1 MSAVAVAYVR
11 FNEAGQRRGSRR
23 FGIAILLVSLLGLP
37 AAQASLYGSNL
48 IQNPGGEASTGSMS
62 GLDVVAA
69 PSWTTTGSFTVAK
82 YGSGS
87 GVLTNTPGPAARGA
101 NYFAGGPTN
110 AQSSARQDVPVSS
123 LAADI
128 DADSVT
134 CQADGWLG
142 GWLADNDNA
151 QFITSFLDGSGQTI
165 SSMKLGPVYAIDRT
179 NATEF
184 VYRQTAMRLPFGTRT
199 IRCTLLMSRT
209 TGVYNDSYA
218 DNLSL
223 VLTYAP
229 PGAAPFG
236 TNLLVNPAAEL
247 GAGSYDGLAVEPVPG
262 WTTTGNFTVAQYGN
276 GTGITSSSPGP
287 ADRGYNFFAGG
298 SAASNA
304 SASQDLALFA
314 NAAAIDSGRVQCDL
328 SGWFG
333 GWYNQDD
340 YAGLTATYLNAAGET
355 LASQTIGSVHVSDR
369 ASVSGLFFRSG
380 SGPVP
385 AGTRKIRCSLLMTW
399 VAGSYN
405 DALADNLSLTL
416 SFASPVLGI
425 AISNDSA
432 IISWSSEASDW
443 TLQAAT
449 DLLLTGI
456 WQNIAQPY
464 SSTGGVFSKEVTG
477 ISATPRQFFRLVK

>member
-1 MSAVAVAYVR
+1 MHHPP
-11 FNEAGQRRGSRR
+11 
-23 FGIAILLVSLLGLP
+23 IADKK
-37 AAQASLYGSNL
+37 A
-48 IQNPGGEASTGSMS
+48 NPS
-62 GLDVVAA
+62 
-69 PSWTTTGSFTVAK
+69 TTGSFTVAK

-101 NYFAGGPTN
+101 NDFAGGPTN
-110 AQSSARQDVPVSS
+110 AQSSARQDIPVSS

-142 GWLADNDNA
+142 GWLA
-151 QFITSFLDGSGQTI
+151 
-165 SSMKLGPVYAIDRT
+165 
-179 NATEF
+179 
-184 VYRQTAMRLPFGTRT
+184 
-199 IRCTLLMSRT
+199 
-209 TGVYNDSYA
+209 
-218 DNLSL
+218 
-223 VLTYAP
+223 
-229 PGAAPFG
+229 
-236 TNLLVNPAAEL
+236 
-247 GAGSYDGLAVEPVPG
+247 
-262 WTTTGNFTVAQYGN
+262 
-276 GTGITSSSPGP
+276 
-287 ADRGYNFFAGG
+287 
-298 SAASNA
+298 
-304 SASQDLALFA
+304 
-314 NAAAIDSGRVQCDL
+314 
-328 SGWFG
+328 
-333 GWYNQDD
+333 
-340 YAGLTATYLNAAGET
+340 
-355 LASQTIGSVHVSDR
+355 SQTIGSAHVSDR

-432 IISWSSEASDW
+432 IISWSSETSDW